1 MALWKVKV
9 KGLRTLLNTDETDE
23 EAKRVSKEIYKL
35 LSNSLYLKYFKN
47 FNRLKD
53 FDMFVDTIKDLNILL
68 MYMYDYCDAERI
80 WIDFE

>member
-1 MALWKVKV
+1 MAKWNVKV
-9 KGLRTLLNTDETDE
+9 KGLRTLLNTDDSDE

-35 LSNSLYLKYFKN
+35 LSNRLYHIYFKD

-53 FDMFVDTIKDLNILL
+53 FNVYVKTTKELNILL
-68 MYMYDYCDAERI
+68 DEMYDYCDAERI